1 MTTMDTWTV
10 ARYLATRLQQL
21 GISHLFGVPGDYLGP
36 FLSIMQDTTS
46 VRWIGTPTEGG
57 AGQAADAF
65 ARVHGVGAVA
75 VTYSVG
81 AFNLLN
87 SVGGAYVEYVPLIA
101 INACPT
107 YEQWLNYQA
116 IGLLTSHMSQ
126 RRESNLEVYR
136 QVTVDAQVIS
146 NPGLAPVQIDSA
158 IIACLSERRPVYL
171 EIMEDVWEAPC
182 DPPNGLLTRRER
194 PLTLKNQEM
203 LRKAVAATV
212 GLVKKYGRPIL
223 WAGEEIDRFGLAAEL
238 TDLVEATG
246 IPFCTSVGGKSVVSE
261 DTAGFV
267 GVYNGKASDPEVRRI
282 FKEYAQCRIGL
293 GSWSTSKNLAGEQ
306 SIGDDWA
313 VAAREGVNVGASYF
327 PDVRLA
333 GFIPALR
340 EKLVAEF
347 GPNVFAADYFAQAHA
362 TGLPVAASTA
372 AYQAGLNAAS
382 ELAEKLTYDG
392 FFRRINS
399 FLEEQVTGTGTGTTI
414 PFTLISDAAF
424 ALLGSM
430 NVRVVERGA
439 FLAQNSWLSIGY
451 SVGAATG
458 VAMARPDK
466 RPMVFVGDGSF
477 QETCQE
483 LSTHVRHGLRLV
495 IFVLNNE
502 GFYGIE
508 QMLVNPC
515 YYKNP
520 SSNGAAFY
528 NELHNWN
535 YDRLAEVFGSAKTPM
550 VGVSIGTYQ
559 NMNALLKRLA
569 DLNDPINQGP
579 VLVQVRLSRHDY
591 PRALAYNLEKCP

>member
-1 MTTMDTWTV
+1 MDTWTV

-21 GISHLFGVPGDYLGP
+21 GISHLFCVPGDYLGP

-203 LRKAVAATV
+203 LRKAVTATV

-246 IPFCTSVGGKSVVSE
+246 IPLWLF
-261 DTAGFV
+261 
-267 GVYNGKASDPEVRRI
+267 
-282 FKEYAQCRIGL
+282 
-293 GSWSTSKNLAGEQ
+293 SWCECWG
-306 SIGDDWA
+306 
-313 VAAREGVNVGASYF
+313 
-327 PDVRLA
+327 
-333 GFIPALR
+333 
-340 EKLVAEF
+340 
-347 GPNVFAADYFAQAHA
+347 
-362 TGLPVAASTA
+362 
-372 AYQAGLNAAS
+372 
-382 ELAEKLTYDG
+382 
-392 FFRRINS
+392 
-399 FLEEQVTGTGTGTTI
+399 
-414 PFTLISDAAF
+414 
-424 ALLGSM
+424 
-430 NVRVVERGA
+430 
-439 FLAQNSWLSIGY
+439 
-451 SVGAATG
+451 
-458 VAMARPDK
+458 
-466 RPMVFVGDGSF
+466 
-477 QETCQE
+477 
-483 LSTHVRHGLRLV
+483 
-495 IFVLNNE
+495 
-502 GFYGIE
+502 
-508 QMLVNPC
+508 
-515 YYKNP
+515 
-520 SSNGAAFY
+520 
-528 NELHNWN
+528 
-535 YDRLAEVFGSAKTPM
+535 
-550 VGVSIGTYQ
+550 
-559 NMNALLKRLA
+559 
-569 DLNDPINQGP
+569 
-579 VLVQVRLSRHDY
+579 
-591 PRALAYNLEKCP
+591 